1 MLCIKQCSALAVA
14 LAVEKPDA
22 CLLGSYQGPPVL
34 LKEAPEV
41 APRFLDIQ
49 NGPVPHNIKSQWTPL
64 IAADGHESLHQ
75 CRLIYFLQYVC
86 VKRT

>member
-64 IAADGHESLHQ
+64 SL
-75 CRLIYFLQYVC
+75 LQMDTTRCISVVLYISCSMFV
-86 VKRT
+86 